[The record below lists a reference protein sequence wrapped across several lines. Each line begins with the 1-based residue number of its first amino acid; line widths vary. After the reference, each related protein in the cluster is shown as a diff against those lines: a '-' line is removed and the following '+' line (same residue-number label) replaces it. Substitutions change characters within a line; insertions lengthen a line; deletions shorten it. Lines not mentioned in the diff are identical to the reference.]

1 MSLEDLQEAGV
12 LLPEEEWGERALES
26 TASRAGYAVTGI
38 VAIACGAL
46 MFTGDGG
53 TTTWIAAGAFLL
65 DLLAFTW
72 LSWRA
77 VDRQKRR
84 RRPAPGGPGSRG

>member
-12 LLPEEEWGERALES
+12 LLPEDEWGERKLDS
-26 TASRAGYAVTGI
+26 TASRAGYLLAGA
-38 VAIACGAL
+38 VAIICGML
-46 MFTGDGG
+46 MLTGNG
-53 TTTWIAAGAFLL
+53 TATTWIAAGVFLL

-77 VDRQKRR
+77 VDVQRTRVE
-84 RRPAPGGPGSRG
+84 S

>member
-12 LLPEEEWGERALES
+12 LLPEEEWGERTLES
-26 TASRAGYAVTGI
+26 TASRPGYVVMGI
-38 VAIACGAL
+38 VAVACGAL

-53 TTTWIAAGAFLL
+53 TTTWLAAVVFLL

-84 RRPAPGGPGSRG
+84 RSASLGP

>member
-12 LLPEEEWGERALES
+12 LLPEEEWGERTLDS
-26 TASRAGYAVTGI
+26 TASRAGYAVAGA
-38 VAIACGAL
+38 VAVACGVL
-46 MFTGDGG
+46 MFTGGGG

-77 VDRQKRR
+77 VDAQRERVR
-84 RRPAPGGPGSRG
+84 S